1 MTSTLAQAGDSAHAH
16 LAAAYR
22 QLILRRFAIVIVLA
36 LLCVAG
42 LIINLITGP
51 SSLGMGQV
59 LLGLLNPDTL
69 TTVQQAIVWQ
79 VRLPHALMA
88 LLVGAAL
95 SLAGTEMQTLL
106 DNPLS
111 SPFTLGVSSAASF
124 GAALA
129 IVLGL
134 SLPLV
139 PLDWMVSINAFVFA
153 FGSVL
158 LLQLLARLRGAGT
171 STVILFGIAL
181 VFAFNALVMFIQFVS
196 SQAALQQLVFWTM
209 GSLSRSTWAHVG
221 ILSVILLLITPFSL
235 HAAPRLTALRL
246 GEDRARSQGVDV
258 SRLRFLSLL
267 RVSILA
273 AASVAFVGTIGFV
286 GLVGPHIARLLLGED
301 HRFLLPGSMLTGALL
316 LSLAAA
322 ASKTLVPGTLLPVG
336 IVTSLIGVPL
346 FLLLIFRRPGRV

>member
-1 MTSTLAQAGDSAHAH
+1 MKIAESTQAE
-16 LAAAYR
+16 LLTAYR
-22 QLILRRFAIVIVLA
+22 KLIVRRAAIVAGLA
-36 LLCVAG
+36 LLCVVA
-42 LIINLITGP
+42 LVIDMVTGP
-51 SSLGMGQV
+51 SSLGVAEV
-59 LLGLLNPDTL
+59 LQGLFNPEAL
-69 TTVQQAIVWQ
+69 SAPQQAIIRQ

-95 SLAGTEMQTLL
+95 SLAGSEMQTLL
-106 DNPLS
+106 DNPLA

-129 IVLGL
+129 IVLGI
-134 SLPLV
+134 SLPLI
-139 PLDWMVSINAFVFA
+139 PHDWMVSINAFVFA

-158 LLQLLARLRGAGT
+158 LLQLLTRLRDAGT

-209 GSLSRSTWAHVG
+209 GSLSRATWTHVG
-221 ILSVILLLITPFSL
+221 ILALVVAVVTPFSL
-235 HAAPRLTALRL
+235 RDAARLTALRL

-258 SRLRFLSLL
+258 GRLRFFSLL
-267 RVSILA
+267 RVSLLA
-273 AASVAFVGTIGFV
+273 ATSVAFVGTIGFV

-301 HRFLLPGSMLTGALL
+301 HRFLLPGSLLTGAAL

-322 ASKTLVPGTLLPVG
+322 ASKTLVPGTLMPVG

-346 FLLLIFRRPGRV
+346 FLLLIFRRPGRI